1 MYKCVILMSKF
12 FLSYIIFDLVSD
24 FYYMMSVNI
33 SVCYEL
39 DNCILIEN
47 IV

>member
-1 MYKCVILMSKF
+1 MYKYVVLMSKF
-12 FLSYIIFDLVSD
+12 FFSYIIFDLVSD
-24 FYYMMSVNI
+24 LYYMMSVNI

>member
-33 SVCYEL
+33 SVCYES